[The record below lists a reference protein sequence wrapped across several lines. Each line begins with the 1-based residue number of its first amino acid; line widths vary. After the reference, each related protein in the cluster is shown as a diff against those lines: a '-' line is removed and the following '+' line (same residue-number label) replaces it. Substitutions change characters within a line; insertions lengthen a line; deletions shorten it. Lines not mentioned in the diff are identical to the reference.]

1 MKSHMTSGLFSSRTD
16 EWETPKDL
24 FQKLDNEFHF
34 DLDVCATPQNA
45 KCKRFFTKEQ
55 DGLKQ
60 EWKGP
65 CWMNPPYGR
74 QISLWVKK
82 ALDSARGGATVV
94 CLLPSRTD
102 TQWWHSYVIAH
113 AAEVRFIKGRLKF
126 GGSKNSAP
134 FPSAVVVF
142 RGSENSNEL
151 I

>member
-24 FQKLDNEFHF
+24 FQKLDDEFRF
-34 DLDVCATPQNA
+34 DLDVCATPENA

-60 EWKGP
+60 EWKGT

-113 AAEVRFIKGRLKF
+113 AVEVRFIKGRLKF
-126 GGSKNSAP
+126 GDSKNSAP

-142 RGSENSNEL
+142 RGSE
-151 I
+151 